1 MSALLTNDLN
11 DLSLK
16 PQIQSETGSECEGE
30 IRGVE
35 GGGGNHVHREGLCAI
50 CLDKILLQ
58 DTALVKGCEHAYCVT
73 CILRWATYR
82 ERVTCP
88 QCKHPFDFLF
98 VHRSLDGSIQDYMF
112 EESVCLLLR
121 AAWFQ
126 PLKVENHVEHEDA
139 YDPIEDFYQYRYD
152 YEYDDE
158 DDDDLDEVYYGSSSS
173 LRIDRIESCAE
184 ASKGIACLAGQIS
197 LYIALSM
204 QFLWKLQHNF
214 LSDLR
219 HLHAPRDF
227 RPSEVETMQPI
238 SSRKQYWLSSS
249 KGRAHT

>member
-58 DTALVKGCEHAYCVT
+58 DTALVKGCEHAYC
-73 CILRWATYR
+73 
-82 ERVTCP
+82 
-88 QCKHPFDFLF
+88 
-98 VHRSLDGSIQDYMF
+98 IQDYMF